1 MDHIID
7 LSGDGGGG
15 GGGEEDRLC
24 IFPIKHKDIW
34 DLYKKALACF
44 WVPEEVD
51 LTEDIVHWKKLDAG
65 TKHYIRHVLGF
76 FAGADAIVNINLAS
90 FMTRL
95 ACNEA
100 QYFYSFQNSMENI
113 HSEMYAL
120 LIDTYIEDS
129 EEKKN
134 LFKAHE
140 TIPCIKK
147 KADWAI
153 KWLNEKAAFCDR
165 LVAFACVEGIF
176 FSSAFA
182 SIFWIRE
189 KGIMPGLTFSN
200 ELISR
205 DEGLHCRMACL
216 MFKKIKNDIRSSN
229 DTILQIVDEA
239 VKLEQE
245 FIRDAVPIGLLGI
258 NHQMMCEYIE
268 YVANHLLYDLISIRK
283 YKATNPFPFMDNIS
297 LDGKTNFFERRVGEY
312 QKSNVASTS
321 TTFRLDDF

>member
-1 MDHIID
+1 MDHIKVVAAA
-7 LSGDGGGG
+7 GDDD
-15 GGGEEDRLC
+15 EEKQLC
-24 IFPIKHKDIW
+24 IFPIKHPDIW
-34 DLYKKALACF
+34 ELYKKALACF

-51 LTEDIVHWKKLDAG
+51 LTEDVVHWKTLNDE

-90 FMTRL
+90 FMSRL
-95 ACNEA
+95 TCNEA

-120 LIDTYIEDS
+120 LIDTYIEDAD
-129 EEKKN
+129 EKKK
-134 LFKAHE
+134 LFEAHE

-189 KGIMPGLTFSN
+189 KGIMPGLTYSN

-205 DEGLHCRMACL
+205 DEGLHCSMACL
-216 MFKKIKNDIRSSN
+216 MFKKIKDDIRSSN
-229 DTILQIVDEA
+229 ETVLQIVDEA

-245 FIRDAVPIGLLGI
+245 FIRDAVPIALLGI
-258 NHQMMCEYIE
+258 NSTTMSDYIE
-268 YVANHLLYDLISIRK
+268 FVADHLLYELISIRK
-283 YKATNPFPFMDNIS
+283 YNAINPFPFMANIS

-312 QKSNVASTS
+312 QKSNVVSKS